1 MTWTLS
7 RVMDKKGGKSKR
19 MRKEES
25 GVRKEGKK
33 RVRVRELSSPLT
45 AKTMTLY
52 LYKYCGR
59 SDAV

>member
-1 MTWTLS
+1 
-7 RVMDKKGGKSKR
+7 MDKKGGKRKR